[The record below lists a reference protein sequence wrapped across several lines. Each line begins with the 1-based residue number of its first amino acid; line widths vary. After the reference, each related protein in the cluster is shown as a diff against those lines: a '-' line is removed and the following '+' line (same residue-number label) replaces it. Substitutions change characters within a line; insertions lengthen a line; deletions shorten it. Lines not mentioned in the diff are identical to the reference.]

1 MSGDANGG
9 GRIWKKKTKN
19 RLLNKAAAV
28 ACWCHNSQNKDV
40 FPETPADTSCKVH
53 FILSQD
59 AFILKPVNYSSP
71 SPGWKPELCQSRGA
85 GRLLLL
91 LENIKHVL

>member
-9 GRIWKKKTKN
+9 GMIWKKKKKKN
-19 RLLNKAAAV
+19 RLLNKAAAG

-40 FPETPADTSCKVH
+40 FPETPADTSCKIH

-71 SPGWKPELCQSRGA
+71 SLGWKPESCQSHGA
-85 GRLLLL
+85 GRLPRRDQL
-91 LENIKHVL
+91 I